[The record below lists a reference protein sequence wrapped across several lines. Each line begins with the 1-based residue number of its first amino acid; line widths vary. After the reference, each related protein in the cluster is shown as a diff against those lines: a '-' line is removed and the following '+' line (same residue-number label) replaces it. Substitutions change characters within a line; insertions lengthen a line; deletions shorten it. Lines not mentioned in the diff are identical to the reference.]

1 MAMIAPVQPPFPL
14 AGEAAALGAALI
26 WSGAMGVYAK
36 YSADV
41 PASTLNFFKGLIAI
55 ICLLAVTLLTAPR
68 WAEDPWALGLL
79 AGSGVIGIALGDTA
93 MFAALNRLGA
103 QITSS
108 CQCLAPPI
116 AAIIAMW
123 ILGETLTLRE
133 ALGMLV
139 TAAGVAGIIL
149 MSRRQ
154 GAQLAEV
161 PKLTV
166 VLGVGLALL
175 AALCQGAGIV
185 MSRQALQSVDVIYG
199 TLARIAPALLVLG
212 ILMLWSGKTEQ
223 LRTLVKDPRRA
234 TMLAL
239 ASFAGTCIGLILMSA
254 GVKYAKAGI
263 AAALNS
269 TCPIWIIPI
278 AHFVLKERVTWP
290 TAACTC
296 VAVAGIVMM
305 LV

>member
-1 MAMIAPVQPPFPL
+1 MIAPAPPPFPL

-41 PASTLNFFKGLIAI
+41 PAAALNFFKGFVAVIG
-55 ICLLAVTLLTAPR
+55 LLVATLLTAPQ
-68 WAEDPWALGLL
+68 WANDPWALALL
-79 AGSGVIGIALGDTA
+79 AGSGVVGIALGDTA
-93 MFAALNRLGA
+93 LFAALSRLGA

-116 AAIIAMW
+116 AALIAMW
-123 ILGETLTLRE
+123 LLGETLTQRE

-139 TAAGVAGIIL
+139 TLIGIAGIIL

-154 GAQLAEV
+154 GAQLADA
-161 PKLTV
+161 PYMSV
-166 VLGVGLALL
+166 VIGFVLALL
-175 AALCQGAGIV
+175 AALCQGAGLVI
-185 MSRQALQSVDVIYG
+185 SRQALQTVDVVYG
-199 TLARIAPALLVLG
+199 TLARIAPALLVLAVM
-212 ILMLWSGKTEQ
+212 MLGSGKIHQ
-223 LRTLVKDPRRA
+223 LRPIFSEPRRA
-234 TMLAL
+234 FMLAA

-290 TAACTC
+290 TAICTT
-296 VAVAGIVMM
+296 VAVAGIVLM